1 MVSPDGER
9 VLTASRDET
18 ARVWNLARRTEI
30 AVLDDEGSRT
40 AQLSP
45 DGTRIVTDKYLWRIF
60 ATTQELVDHARSV
73 VAGELTAEQRQRFFL
88 E

>member
-1 MVSPDGER
+1 
-9 VLTASRDET
+9 
-18 ARVWNLARRTEI
+18 LARRTEI
-30 AVLDDEGSRT
+30 AVLDDEGRS

-45 DGTRIVTDKYLWRIF
+45 DGTRIVTDGYLWRIF

-73 VAGELTAEQRQRFFL
+73 VASELTAEQRRQFFL